1 MMYQL
6 KKLYPRYFQKSRSF
20 LAPVLSLK
28 KTAKYPFKQCY
39 MQFDGLYMVKD
50 QRIILTF
57 DNPHN
62 DPAWDKYQLDS
73 LVQSPMFDEIHDI
86 GDGQV
91 AMSFDLH
98 CIQDDYIKVITGQYS
113 KLSNLL
119 KNKIRE
125 FYGHDSPEWIY
136 MESFL
141 FPEKYI
147 KLYSEILAVD
157 EEHIRF
163 TGELCDLPDLE
174 KETLK
179 PKSYA
184 KINDAYP
191 FLLEQREDLQDDPSR
206 DGLSIQ

>member
-1 MMYQL
+1 MTYQL
-6 KKLYPRYFQKSRSF
+6 KKLYSRYFQKSRSF
-20 LAPVLSLK
+20 LAPVLGLK

-39 MQFDGLYMVKD
+39 LQIDGLYTVED

-57 DNPHN
+57 DNPHH

-73 LVQSPMFDEIHDI
+73 LVQSPMFDQIHNI
-86 GDGQV
+86 GEGQV

-98 CIQDDYIKVITGQYS
+98 CIRDDYHKVLQGNYS
-113 KLSNLL
+113 KLSTLL

-125 FYGHDSPEWIY
+125 FYGYDSAEWIY

-147 KLYSEILAVD
+147 KLYSEILGVD

-191 FLLEQREDLQDDPSR
+191 FLLEQREDLQDDSSR

>member
-1 MMYQL
+1 MTYQL
-6 KKLYPRYFQKSRSF
+6 KKLYSRYFQKSRSF
-20 LAPVLSLK
+20 LAPVLGLK
-28 KTAKYPFKQCY
+28 KIAKFPFKQSY
-39 MQFDGLYMVKD
+39 LQLEGLYTVDD

-57 DNPHN
+57 DNPHD

-73 LVQSPMFDEIHDI
+73 LVQSPMFDEIHNI
-86 GDGQV
+86 GDSQV

-98 CIQDDYIKVITGQYS
+98 CIREDYSLVLQGKYS
-113 KLSNLL
+113 KLSKLV

-141 FPEKYI
+141 FPERYV

-163 TGELCDLPDLE
+163 TGELCDLPNLE

-179 PKSYA
+179 PKLYA
-184 KINDAYP
+184 KINDAYS
-191 FLLEQREDLQDDPSR
+191 FLLEQREDLQNDPS
-206 DGLSIQ
+206 